1 MRDDAAPAPAGP
13 GPGHLPDC
21 PAELVL
27 PVRAA
32 LRSLPRDIPRIAA
45 AVSGGADSAML
56 ALAAAH
62 AARSLGI
69 DLVLFH
75 IHHGLQVQADDW
87 AAHVRALGAL
97 LGTPVLQ
104 ARVRVPDDTGKGIEA
119 AARQARYAALGGLAR
134 QAGVAH
140 VLLAHHQDDQAE
152 TVLLRLLRG
161 AGLQGMAAMA
171 ARTER
176 EGVTYLRPWLGVP
189 RAAIRAAAAG
199 FARTLGWQPVEDPTN
214 TDARY
219 TRAAVRTQLKPALDT
234 RWPAWQAIVARHAR
248 HMAEAAQVLAE
259 VAQADLAALDFSSAD
274 ASFSLP
280 AWRELSPARQL
291 HVLRHWLAGQDLPMP
306 SDARLA
312 ELARQLRQLHAL
324 GHDRQLRWEHAGRVV
339 GCVRGRVVISLSPG
353 V

>member
-1 MRDDAAPAPAGP
+1 MSDASSARPAHIP
-13 GPGHLPDC
+13 GNLPDC
-21 PAELVL
+21 PAELIS

-32 LRSLPRDIPRIAA
+32 LRGLPRDTPRLAA

-62 AARSLGI
+62 AARGLGI
-69 DLVLFH
+69 DLILFH
-75 IHHGLQVQADDW
+75 VHHGLQAQADGW
-87 AAHVRALGAL
+87 AAHVQALGGL
-97 LGTPVLQ
+97 LGIPVMQ

-119 AARQARYAALGGLAR
+119 AARQARYEALAGLAR

-171 ARTER
+171 AETER
-176 EGVTYLRPWLGVP
+176 DGVRYLRPWLDVP

-199 FARTLGWQPVEDPTN
+199 FAQAQGWQPVEDPTN

-219 TRAAVRTQLKPALDT
+219 TRAAVRTQLKPALDA

-248 HMAEAAQVLAE
+248 HMAEAAQVLDE
-259 VAQADLAALDFSSAD
+259 VARADLAALDFSPAD
-274 ASFSLP
+274 ASFSLQ
-280 AWRELSPARQL
+280 AWRGLSPARQQ
-291 HVLRHWLAGQDLPMP
+291 HVLRHWLAGQGLPMP

-312 ELARQLRQLHAL
+312 ELARQLRQLHAM

-339 GCVRGRVVISLSPG
+339 GCVRARVVFAA
-353 V
+353 

>member
-1 MRDDAAPAPAGP
+1 MHKAAPAPAGQSP
-13 GPGHLPDC
+13 GSLPDC
-21 PAELVL
+21 PVALIS

-32 LRSLPRDIPRIAA
+32 LRGLPKDTKRIAV
-45 AVSGGADSAML
+45 AVSGGGDSAML

-62 AARSLGI
+62 AARGLGL

-75 IHHGLQVQADDW
+75 VHHGLQAQADEWARHVQA
-87 AAHVRALGAL
+87 LGVL
-97 LGTPVLQ
+97 LTVPVLH
-104 ARVRVPDDTGKGIEA
+104 ARVRVPDDTGKGVEA
-119 AARQARYAALGGLAR
+119 AARQARYEALASLAR
-134 QAGVAH
+134 QAGVAQ

-171 ARTER
+171 AETER
-176 EGVTYLRPWLGVP
+176 DGVRYLRPWLSVP

-199 FARTLGWQPVEDPTN
+199 FAQAHGWQPVEDPTN

-219 TRAAVRTQLKPALDT
+219 TRAAVRTQLKPALDA

-248 HMAEAAQVLAE
+248 HMAEAAEVLAE
-259 VAQADLAALDFSSAD
+259 VARADLAALDFSPAD
-274 ASFSLP
+274 ASFSLA
-280 AWRELSPARQL
+280 AWRGLSPARQL
-291 HVLRHWLAGQDLPMP
+291 YVLRHWLDGQDLPMP

-339 GCVRGRVVISLSPG
+339 GCAHGRVVISLSPR